1 VLLLLL
7 VLALVAASAAPP
19 ARAAASFGISLSVT
33 PSSGL
38 APLPVSFAV
47 TVLSGTPSSFNWSF
61 GDGTYLNGSN
71 PSDGSPT
78 HVYTAPGR
86 FTATVEV
93 HEGASSA
100 SRQIDVNVS
109 APTLSAGISASV
121 TSGTAP
127 LTVQFQAT
135 VTGGSGTYLT
145 LRWDFG
151 DGGVG
156 TGLEISY
163 TFEHAG
169 TFLTTFTVNDSR
181 GAGQRGQVE
190 IRVNPVPADAPSRS
204 VLATGVLAGWVA
216 VSFVVGIAA
225 AFAVQWGL
233 RRRSAHQQ
241 RELDTAERTLESTG
255 EAPAGATG
263 PFDRPASGDVAG
275 PSVVGGI
282 ATPSERPSTPELA
295 RPDASTVTRPK
306 VEGLRVSQRI
316 VLHLGRQGALHD
328 YDVATIGYTQAGMAA
343 ALGVRQNALTNV
355 LTRLMAAEIL
365 RVELRHV
372 SGQPRRLKVYS
383 LTGRGEAL
391 ARDLRAGLD
400 PDAGTAGRQRP

>member
-1 VLLLLL
+1 
-7 VLALVAASAAPP
+7 
-19 ARAAASFGISLSVT
+19 
-33 PSSGL
+33 
-38 APLPVSFAV
+38 
-47 TVLSGTPSSFNWSF
+47 
-61 GDGTYLNGSN
+61 
-71 PSDGSPT
+71 
-78 HVYTAPGR
+78 VYTAPGR
-86 FTATVEV
+86 FTASVEV
-93 HEGASSA
+93 HEGANSA
-100 SRQIDVNVS
+100 ARQIDVNVS
-109 APTLSAGISASV
+109 APTLAAEISASV

-156 TGLEISY
+156 TGLAISY
-163 TFEHAG
+163 TFEHPG

-181 GAGQRGQVE
+181 GAGQRGEVD

-204 VLATGVLAGWVA
+204 GLPTGVLAGWVA

-225 AFAVQWGL
+225 AFAVHWGL
-233 RRRSAHQQ
+233 RRRSAHQ
-241 RELDTAERTLESTG
+241 RLELDKAERTLESTAA
-255 EAPAGATG
+255 APAEETT
-263 PFDRPASGDVAG
+263 PLDRPASVEMTG
-275 PSVVGGI
+275 PSVVGGS
-282 ATPSERPSTPELA
+282 ATPSERLPAPGSGQPEA
-295 RPDASTVTRPK
+295 PTVVRPK

-316 VLHLGRQGALHD
+316 VLHLGRQAALHD
-328 YDVATIGYTQAGMAA
+328 YDVATAGYTQAGMAA

-383 LTGRGEAL
+383 LTSRGEAL

-400 PDAGTAGRQRP
+400 SDASTSGRQRP